1 MLAKK
6 LKPLLFSGRIPCSD
20 QGRAHP
26 RSPILIKRLNPTRIA
41 TTGADSA
48 APNTHAWIGSRMCVQ
63 IRDSCPKV
71 LRDLPMPR
79 HCSPANNS
87 NITPRDSIVRPR
99 HSPPSCIFCLSPR
112 TEPTLCHSP
121 IQPYPLQSIIGKKE
135 GHNTPQLG

>member
-6 LKPLLFSGRIPCSD
+6 LKPLLFPGRIPCSD

-71 LRDLPMPR
+71 RDLPMPR

-99 HSPPSCIFCLSPR
+99 HSPPSCLFCLSPHSIPHLLTAPISR
-112 TEPTLCHSP
+112 CAARSTSVGTLP
-121 IQPYPLQSIIGKKE
+121 ADLAPLS
-135 GHNTPQLG
+135 L